1 MQPLGEVVEADG
13 LLVVGDGGE
22 DAGGGVDG
30 GIIGRSRS
38 KMTIR
43 EGTGL
48 YPPSSLIM
56 PTIWSPRYSAGL

>member
-30 GIIGRSRS
+30 GIIGRSN
-38 KMTIR
+38 MTIR

-56 PTIWSPRYSAGL
+56 PTIWWPRYSAGL

>member
-30 GIIGRSRS
+30 GIVGR
-38 KMTIR
+38 
-43 EGTGL
+43 GDAVGCLGL
-48 YPPSSLIM
+48 QSDPGRI
-56 PTIWSPRYSAGL
+56 